1 MPMKKTDKPKT
12 GQSCCMVCGRPSAA
26 HTAEELAHG
35 CKR

>member
-1 MPMKKTDKPKT
+1 MPVKKTSQPKT
-12 GQSCCMVCGRPSAA
+12 GRSCMVCGQPSAA